1 MRSAS
6 LGLLSLASLATGY
19 SLGARVTARR
29 MRTGVASISASA
41 AAPPAGAVS
50 MKVRCRLF

>member
-29 MRTGVASISASA
+29 MRTGVASIGCA
-41 AAPPAGAVS
+41 
-50 MKVRCRLF
+50 